1 MTNNELAIAIKVF
14 QRELEEQKAELA
26 RKQLD
31 DEEDEEEDA
40 NNG

>member
-1 MTNNELAIAIKVF
+1 MTNNELTIAMKVLT
-14 QRELEEQKAELA
+14 RELDEQLAELA

-31 DEEDEEEDA
+31 EEEDA